1 MKWTMVMMIWT
12 NIPMIE
18 GTTKDLEMSQ
28 WIALAQ
34 GIEVIAKRKIGIDH
48 HDPIASQAGK
58 DVNTDV
64 DHQHLITWKWMW
76 KHETQVSQDKVVAH
90 RNLVERR
97 VVQNDIVIETQVEP
111 RTETVITIGNLPE
124 ALCMESSLR
133 ASQLLLG
140 HILLP
145 PPDIHPAAR
154 MLPRLLHRTLLP
166 HLDMPLRDKPIQVP
180 MEHNQWLLVLS
191 PRTKPHLLLLVP
203 FHHTRYLVQFLLP
216 ALHLHTHLHLGQPH
230 PMRLLPL
237 EQLRLMHHLL
247 VLRLRTHL
255 LHPFAL
261 RRLTNQVQS
270 FLRLLLGLL
279 TRLLGLS
286 QVFTPPGM
294 SWKAVQL
301 AVLLLLLHMGQPRQV
316 ATPPQGTLPLA
327 LGMLLPLLVPH
338 TRLLRFLELSVPT
351 RLRLVRKS
359 RRCLHLRDSA
369 VRQTWRSR
377 IRGSRR

>member
-1 MKWTMVMMIWT
+1 MKTAADAT
-12 NIPMIE
+12 
-18 GTTKDLEMSQ
+18 S
-28 WIALAQ
+28 
-34 GIEVIAKRKIGIDH
+34 RK
-48 HDPIASQAGK
+48 K
-58 DVNTDV
+58 C
-64 DHQHLITWKWMW
+64 
-76 KHETQVSQDKVVAH
+76 
-90 RNLVERR
+90 VERIKS
-97 VVQNDIVIETQVEP
+97 VVVKSVKKSARLNVKSVARETAMSVTVSGARTRGEVLDTPTNAIWIVHSAIWMSGI
-111 RTETVITIGNLPE
+111 ETVITIGNLPE
-124 ALCMESSLR
+124 ALCMESFLR

-237 EQLRLMHHLL
+237 EQLRLMHRLL
-247 VLRLRTHL
+247 VLHLRTHL

-327 LGMLLPLLVPH
+327 LGMLLTLLVPH